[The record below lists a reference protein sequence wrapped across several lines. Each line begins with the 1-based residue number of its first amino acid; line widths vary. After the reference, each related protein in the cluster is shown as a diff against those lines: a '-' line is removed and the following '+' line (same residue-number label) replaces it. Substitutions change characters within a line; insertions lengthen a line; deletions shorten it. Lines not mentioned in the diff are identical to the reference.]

1 MNVNMPETKNIV
13 WLASYPKSGN
23 TWFRVFLSNLFS
35 ESSEPADI
43 NNLYQTPI
51 ASARQPFDEATG
63 LPSSDMTFEEVDWL
77 RPEVYRYQ
85 AKKAADIQFRKVHDA
100 YTCLDDGSPLFP
112 PDVSKVV
119 IYFIRNPLDVLIS
132 FAHHSATKPEN
143 MIEVLNDPEKAFGR
157 SPKRLFNQLR
167 QKLSTWSGHVTSWVD
182 QNEIPVHVMRYEDM
196 CRNPFSVFGEALQF
210 LGLTENEEKI
220 KEALNKSDLSVLQEQ
235 EKQHGFQE
243 KMIKADSFFR
253 KGRPGEWREVLT
265 EAQVKTV
272 VNEHKEVMKRFGYLD
287 GDLY

>member
-1 MNVNMPETKNIV
+1 MTEVKNIV

-35 ESSEPADI
+35 DSSEPADI
-43 NNLYQTPI
+43 NNLYHTPI
-51 ASARQPFDEATG
+51 ASARQTFDESTG
-63 LPSSDMTFEEVDWL
+63 LPSSDMTFEEVDRL
-77 RPEVYRYQ
+77 RPEVYRFQ
-85 AKKAADIQFRKVHDA
+85 AKETEEIQFRKVHDA
-100 YTCLDDGSPLFP
+100 YTYLDDGSPLFP
-112 PDVSKVV
+112 PDVSKAV

-132 FAHHSATKPEN
+132 FAHHSAAKPAN

-167 QKLSTWSGHVTSWVD
+167 QKLSTWSGHVKSWVEQED
-182 QNEIPVHVMRYEDM
+182 IPVHVMHYEDM
-196 CRNPFSVFGEALQF
+196 QRNPFQVFGEALQF

-220 KEALNKSDLSVLQEQ
+220 REALHNSDLSVLQEQ

-253 KGRPGEWREVLT
+253 RGKPGEWREVLT
-265 EAQVKTV
+265 KEQVNTV
-272 VNEHKEVMKRFGYLD
+272 VSEHKKVMKRFGYLD
-287 GDLY
+287 EAGNVVE